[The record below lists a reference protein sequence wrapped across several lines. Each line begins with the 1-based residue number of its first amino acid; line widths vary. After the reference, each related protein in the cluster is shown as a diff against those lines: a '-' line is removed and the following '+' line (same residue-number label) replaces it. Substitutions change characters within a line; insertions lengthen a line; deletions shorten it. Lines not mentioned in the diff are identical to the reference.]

1 MGMYGRK
8 FPKSRKFFL
17 FLGDI
22 GIMSMSYC
30 IAASLVLH
38 KNVFFPKL
46 EMYSGMLPVML
57 VIAVLLFNING
68 LYSIDRKRFAEIIL
82 SMFVSMVSLV
92 ILMMAFSFFI
102 REFSYSRGQLLV
114 SSGIATLCLIFWRRM
129 MWHIERAIH
138 STLKI
143 LLIGNEIECT
153 HVYHRLMQQPQLN
166 LQLQYICTD
175 FKNKLW
181 KQAAATVD
189 QILICPHIQLQ
200 DKAEIIQYCYAHNK
214 IPLLIPSMYEVFCNG
229 SELGK
234 IDDIPVFELQS
245 LHLSLETRILKRLM
259 DSILSVI
266 ALIITFPLMF
276 VTAIFIKMDDGGPV
290 FYKQLR
296 VGRYEKTFYIYKF
309 RTMRVDAETKS
320 GPQLA
325 TEQDPRI
332 TRVGR
337 FLRRIRLDEL
347 PQIGNVLLGDMS
359 IVGPRPERP
368 YFVEQ
373 FKEKNPLYIYR
384 TNVKPGIT
392 GLAQVYGKYNTSTYD
407 KLIYDLLY
415 IQKCNFLE
423 DMVLIIQTVR
433 ILCIKSATEGVTE
446 TEHIINVK
454 EYEYRKENKI

>member
-1 MGMYGRK
+1 
-8 FPKSRKFFL
+8 
-17 FLGDI
+17 
-22 GIMSMSYC
+22 
-30 IAASLVLH
+30 
-38 KNVFFPKL
+38 
-46 EMYSGMLPVML
+46 
-57 VIAVLLFNING
+57 
-68 LYSIDRKRFAEIIL
+68 
-82 SMFVSMVSLV
+82 
-92 ILMMAFSFFI
+92 
-102 REFSYSRGQLLV
+102 
-114 SSGIATLCLIFWRRM
+114 
-129 MWHIERAIH
+129 
-138 STLKI
+138 
-143 LLIGNEIECT
+143 
-153 HVYHRLMQQPQLN
+153 
-166 LQLQYICTD
+166 
-175 FKNKLW
+175 
-181 KQAAATVD
+181 
-189 QILICPHIQLQ
+189 
-200 DKAEIIQYCYAHNK
+200 
-214 IPLLIPSMYEVFCNG
+214 MYEVFCNG

-266 ALIITFPLMF
+266 ALIITLPLMF

-296 VGRYEKTFYIYKF
+296 VGRYEKPFYIYKF

-373 FKEKNPLYIYR
+373 FKEKNPFYIYR